1 MIRNF
6 IPFQEA
12 EESQGLW
19 GCEAGK
25 LDGLPGPGERG
36 GAGGTA
42 RASTPPFTP
51 MSAVG

>member
-25 LDGLPGPGERG
+25 LDGHLVSGVGLEGQPEH
-36 GAGGTA
+36 
-42 RASTPPFTP
+42 PPHHFP
-51 MSAVG
+51 QCLQ